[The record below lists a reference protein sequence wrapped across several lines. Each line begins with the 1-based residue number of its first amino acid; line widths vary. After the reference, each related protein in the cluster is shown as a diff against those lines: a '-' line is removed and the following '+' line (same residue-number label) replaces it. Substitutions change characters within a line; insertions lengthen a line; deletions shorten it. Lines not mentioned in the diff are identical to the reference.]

1 MEKLSH
7 LLRMNWLKVPDVL
20 YDILLFGGWI
30 GLIVSAALL
39 LRGILRRQSGKA
51 FAVQLAV
58 LAVSLLAIVL
68 TMTGKIAA
76 MTMFGG

>member
-30 GLIVSAALL
+30 GLIVPAALL
-39 LRGILRRQSGKA
+39 IRGIIRKQSGKA
-51 FAVQLAV
+51 SAVQLAV

>member
-39 LRGILRRQSGKA
+39 IRGIIRRQSGRA

-58 LAVSLLAIVL
+58 LAVSLLAVVL

-76 MTMFGG
+76 VTMFGG

>member
-39 LRGILRRQSGKA
+39 IRGIIRRQSGKA

-58 LAVSLLAIVL
+58 LAVSLLAVVL

-76 MTMFGG
+76 VTMFGG